1 MSEHGQPGGGA
12 VAPPPSGLAQF
23 ADSFEAVLGKIYR
36 PIGWVGAATLLF
48 VVVMMVWSV
57 IGRKFFNN
65 PLEGS
70 GDIQEMG
77 LLVMTMTVMGLEHLG
92 HEKMT
97 VNLLTRKF
105 SKPVNRVIN
114 IVIYCLAIV
123 ILSVAVWQLI
133 VWAGALLERGETTP
147 GVLEL
152 PKYPFAYLCAFG
164 MFTLI
169 PIYVARLLR
178 ALGGVVVE

>member
-1 MSEHGQPGGGA
+1 MSGHGSPGGEA
-12 VAPPPSGLAQF
+12 APPSSGLALF
-23 ADSFEAVLGKIYR
+23 ADSFEAVLEKIYR
-36 PIGWVGAATLLF
+36 PIGWVGAGTLAF

-57 IGRKFFNN
+57 IGRRFFNS

-77 LLVMTMTVMGLEHLG
+77 LLVMTMTALGVEHLG

-97 VNLLTRKF
+97 VNLLTRRF
-105 SKPVNRVIN
+105 SRAGKRIVN
-114 IVIYCLAIV
+114 IVIYCCAIA
-123 ILSVAVWQLI
+123 ILSVAVWQLLL
-133 VWAGALLERGETTP
+133 WAGKLLERGETTP

-164 MFTLI
+164 IATLV

-178 ALGGVVVE
+178 AIGGVVAE

>member
-1 MSEHGQPGGGA
+1 MSGHGRPGGET
-12 VAPPPSGLAQF
+12 APPPTGLALF

-36 PIGWVGAATLLF
+36 PISWVGAGTLAF
-48 VVVMMVWSV
+48 VVVMMIWSV
-57 IGRKFFNN
+57 IGRRFFNN

-77 LLVMTMTVMGLEHLG
+77 LLIMIMTAMGVEHLG

-97 VNLLTRKF
+97 VNLLTRRF
-105 SKPVNRVIN
+105 SRSAKRIVN
-114 IVIYCLAIV
+114 IVVYCFAIA
-123 ILSVAVWQLI
+123 ILTVAVWQLV
-133 VWAGALLERGETTP
+133 VWANKLFERGETTP

-164 MFTLI
+164 IATLV

>member
-1 MSEHGQPGGGA
+1 MSEHGRPGGEAA
-12 VAPPPSGLAQF
+12 VPASGLVRF

-36 PIGWVGAATLLF
+36 PIGWVGAATLAF

-57 IGRKFFNN
+57 IGRRFFNA

-70 GDIQEMG
+70 ADIQEMG
-77 LLVMTMTVMGLEHLG
+77 LLVMTMMVLGVEHLG

-97 VNLLTRKF
+97 VNLVTRRF
-105 SKPVNRVIN
+105 SRPAKRIDN

-123 ILSVAVWQLI
+123 ILSVAVWQLL
-133 VWAGALLERGETTP
+133 VWAGALFERGETTP
-147 GVLEL
+147 GVLAL
-152 PKYPFAYLCAFG
+152 PKYIFAYISAFG

-178 ALGGVVVE
+178 AIGGVVVE

>member
-1 MSEHGQPGGGA
+1 M
-12 VAPPPSGLAQF
+12 
-23 ADSFEAVLGKIYR
+23 
-36 PIGWVGAATLLF
+36 
-48 VVVMMVWSV
+48 
-57 IGRKFFNN
+57 
-65 PLEGS
+65 
-70 GDIQEMG
+70 
-77 LLVMTMTVMGLEHLG
+77 
-92 HEKMT
+92 
-97 VNLLTRKF
+97 
-105 SKPVNRVIN
+105 NRVVN

-123 ILSVAVWQLI
+123 ILAVAVWQLI

-178 ALGGVVVE
+178 AVGGVVVK